1 MAAHPSSGLLL
12 FCGIRTSDRPGYGEV
27 FPPLWLMPQ
36 TNTAFALLTLGQ
48 WCRNHGIYEVRDVL
62 AKAAYLAEGAE
73 SSELLAAALEEA
85 SIAADVVVC
94 PAPVP
99 KAPELPVDEDEQP
112 RRKGKRTGGAHV
124 DIGPERS

>member
-1 MAAHPSSGLLL
+1 
-12 FCGIRTSDRPGYGEV
+12 
-27 FPPLWLMPQ
+27 MPQ
-36 TNTAFALLTLGQ
+36 TNRAFALLTLGQ
-48 WCRNHGIYEVRDVL
+48 WCRNHGIYEIRDVL
-62 AKAAYLAEGAE
+62 AQCSALAEGAE

-94 PAPVP
+94 PSPVP
-99 KAPELPVDEDEQP
+99 KAPETPADENEQL